1 MVQLYDRSTQKI
13 IKRHI
18 RTKEK
23 GQSVTDVKDY
33 PPTMAEFIQ
42 STAETY
48 TTKAQEIGPHTQSFV
63 KEIVTADS
71 WQQRRKAAAVL
82 RLAETFSAQDLESG
96 CRLMQQIHQ
105 KDYKTLKTL
114 LTERRNSFL
123 SVKESAPQSPF
134 RSFIHA
140 RFLRDPSEFKAFSK
154 TFWVLST
161 TIKELLPL

>member
-1 MVQLYDRSTQKI
+1 MPN
-13 IKRHI
+13 H
-18 RTKEK
+18 
-23 GQSVTDVKDY
+23 
-33 PPTMAEFIQ
+33 P
-42 STAETY
+42 
-48 TTKAQEIGPHTQSFV
+48 SFV

-140 RFLRDPSEFKAFSK
+140 RFLRDPSEFTAFSK